1 LIRASPAVKHASH
14 ITQPRKLFWV
24 VAPCPLFGVLR
35 KSLEIRGMPHL
46 TLNGHAAN
54 ARSAVIPL
62 AVTSLGLSLV
72 GVFVYD
78 FIGSF
83 DTRKQ

>member
-1 LIRASPAVKHASH
+1 MHRCRERIATEVLKQTS
-14 ITQPRKLFWV
+14 
-24 VAPCPLFGVLR
+24 CPPLALSGRSVRIVRRL
-35 KSLEIRGMPHL
+35 LM